1 MKKKEVKQL
10 YEALQSATNKGDA
23 KFKYAVIKNSTQIE
37 KEAKSFDT
45 IKDNIE
51 SIIAEFNKEKA
62 SLIQEYGEINS
73 QGQYYIKVE
82 RSDKFKE
89 FASKNSELELKYK
102 ESIDKYEKEIKSY
115 LELLNEES
123 DLDFKPFKIDFDK
136 VPDDI
141 DGFELAEMMKVGIV
155 E

>member
-10 YEALQSATNKGDA
+10 YEALQSATNKGNA
-23 KFKYAVIKNSTQIE
+23 KLKYAVIKNSAQLE

-45 IKDNIE
+45 IKNGIE
-51 SIIAEFNKEKA
+51 SIVSEFNKEKA
-62 SLIQEYGEINS
+62 SLIQEYGEINGN
-73 QGQYYIKVE
+73 GQYYIKIDGSE
-82 RSDKFKE
+82 KFKE
-89 FASKNSELELKYK
+89 FALKNSELELKHK

-123 DLDFKPFKIDFDK
+123 DIDFKPFKIDFDK

-141 DGFELAEMMKVGIV
+141 EGFELSEMMKASIS
-155 E
+155 